1 VSGKAELLLCL
12 RHCRRSAWL
21 DIGGIDEGMMGKGEC
36 AIWSD
41 YDISMRLWL
50 AGYQIGYYP
59 FSR

>member
-1 VSGKAELLLCL
+1 
-12 RHCRRSAWL
+12 
-21 DIGGIDEGMMGKGEC
+21 MMGKGEC